1 MKEVKQFLQKANIKM
16 NNTRVRE
23 LFQVSQLFY
32 RHDTFGFDFLTR
44 KLLSGVSKTASEQQ
58 AAGAGF

>member
-23 LFQVSQLFY
+23 LFQVLQSLFAM
-32 RHDTFGFDFLTR
+32 L
-44 KLLSGVSKTASEQQ
+44 
-58 AAGAGF
+58 